1 MRRLV
6 AFENVTLDGYF
17 TDANGDIGWAH
28 GPSDPEF
35 DGFIADNASG
45 GGQLLLGRKTYDLMA
60 GYWPT
65 PLASQQAP
73 IVAEGMNQLPKVV
86 YSRTMDAASWSNTT
100 VVKGDL
106 AAAVR
111 RMKSESGPG
120 MAILG
125 SGSIVSQLTQQRL
138 IDEYQLVVNP
148 VVLGK
153 GRTLFDGVTARPTL
167 KLIKSRVFRN
177 GKVFLC
183 YEAVCEG

>member
-6 AFENVTLDGYF
+6 VFNNITLDGYF
-17 TDANGDIGWAH
+17 AATNGDIGWAH
-28 GPSDPEF
+28 GTADPEF
-35 DGFIADNASG
+35 DAFVADNAG
-45 GGQLLLGRKTYDLMA
+45 AGGQLLLGRTTYELMA

-65 PLASQQAP
+65 PLASQNAP
-73 IVAEGMNQLPKVV
+73 VVAERMNQMPKVV
-86 YSRTMDAASWSNTT
+86 FSRTMDTAWSNTT

-111 RMKSESGPG
+111 RMKNESGPG

-125 SGSIVSQLTQQRL
+125 SGSIVSQLAQEGL

-148 VVLGK
+148 VVLGR
-153 GRTLFDGVTARPTL
+153 GRTLFDGIATRLAL
-167 KLIKSRVFRN
+167 KLTKSRVFRH

-183 YEAVCEG
+183 CEPMA